1 MKDNQTENKVVTLE
15 GMGWSIRRIARELHL
30 SRERVR
36 RIVAS
41 NSDKRDT
48 TGDIR
53 IKQKTNRAS
62 KLDPYKE
69 YIGDLL
75 EKYPDITGQRVFEHL
90 QEKGFDGRTTI
101 VRDYV
106 KSIREVGS
114 KTPVRMV
121 ETLPGQRAA
130 HDWSDYNIQFTSKEP
145 GELTKVTFFG
155 YILGYSRRQYV
166 SVVEDKKQDTLF
178 RELIAAFIYM
188 GGVPKEIKSDNQ
200 KACVY
205 RWEPGNPIYNDKY
218 LAFATWYRF
227 TPQTI
232 TPANPTE
239 NLKIERP
246 FYYLEK
252 SFLNARKF
260 KDTEDLRSQLQ
271 QWLNEVNDLRI
282 HGTTK
287 RRPIDMYTEEHPYL
301 QALPKNHYDTS
312 HVAHLVVNQESCVQ
326 WKGYLYVV
334 PQKYIYDLCPVR
346 ITEKEV
352 IVYSSDG
359 KQLAVHPLAKKGQQ
373 GRYVGVHQKRGKKTD
388 LPVSDVISRLESF
401 APDMALYIEQIK
413 RHKPHSWRS
422 HLRRLLAL
430 KINYHTEDIM
440 MAVNRA
446 QDYNVYDAGD
456 IEGFLKNNSE
466 SRYSTR
472 LSIKPRNNSHYN
484 EY

>member
-1 MKDNQTENKVVTLE
+1 MKDNQTENSVVTLH
-15 GMGWSIRRIARELHL
+15 GMGWSSRRISRELHI
-30 SRERVR
+30 SRERVS

-48 TGDIR
+48 TGDIP
-53 IKQKTNRAS
+53 IKQKIHRVS
-62 KLDPYKE
+62 KLDPYKS

-75 EKYPDITGQRVFEHL
+75 ERYSDITGQRVFEHL
-90 QEKGFDGRTTI
+90 QGKGFDGGITI

-106 KSIREVGS
+106 NSIREVGS

-145 GELTKVTFFG
+145 GEVTRVTFFS

-166 SVVEDKKQDTLF
+166 SVVEDKKQETLL
-178 RELIAAFIYM
+178 RELIAAFIYLD
-188 GGVPKEIKSDNQ
+188 GVPREIKSDNQ
-200 KACVY
+200 KACVD
-205 RWEPGNPIYNDKY
+205 RWEPGNPIYNEKY

-232 TPANPTE
+232 TPHKPIE

-260 KDTEDLRSQLQ
+260 KDTEDLKCQLQ
-271 QWLNEVNDLRI
+271 RWLTEVNDVRI

-287 RRPIDMYTEEHPYL
+287 QRPIDLYTEEHPYL

-312 HVAHLVVNQESCVQ
+312 HVALLVVNQESCVQ

-334 PQKYIYDLCPVR
+334 PQKYIYEVCPVR
-346 ITEKEV
+346 ITEKEL

-359 KQLAVHPLAKKGQQ
+359 KQLVVHPLAKSGQK
-373 GRYVGVHQKRGKKTD
+373 GRYVGVHQKKGKKPG
-388 LPVSDVISRLESF
+388 LPISDVISRLESF
-401 APDMALYIEQIK
+401 APEMARYIEQLK
-413 RHKPHSWRS
+413 QHKPHCWGY

-440 MAVNRA
+440 LAVNRA

-472 LSIKPRNNSHYN
+472 LSIKPRSNDHYN

>member
-1 MKDNQTENKVVTLE
+1 MKDNQTENKVVTLASL
-15 GMGWSIRRIARELHL
+15 GWSIRRIARELHI

-36 RIVAS
+36 RVVAS
-41 NSDKRDT
+41 NSEKRDT
-48 TGDIR
+48 TGDLPIR
-53 IKQKTNRAS
+53 QKTDRVS
-62 KLDPYKE
+62 KLDPYKS

-75 EKYPDITGQRVFEHL
+75 ERYPDITGQRVIEHL
-90 QEKGFDGRTTI
+90 QEKGFDGGKTI
-101 VRDYV
+101 VRDYL
-106 KSIREVGS
+106 KAIREVGS

-130 HDWSDYNIQFTSKEP
+130 HDWSEYYIQFTSREP
-145 GELTKVTFFG
+145 GDLTRVTFFG

-188 GGVPKEIKSDNQ
+188 DGVPREIKSDNQ

-205 RWEPGNPIYNDKY
+205 RWEPGNPVYNDKY
-218 LAFATWYRF
+218 LAFASWYRF

-232 TPANPTE
+232 TPGNPTE
-239 NLKIERP
+239 NLKVERP
-246 FYYLEK
+246 FHYLKK

-260 KDTEDLRSQLQ
+260 KDIEDLKHQLH
-271 QWLNEVNDLRI
+271 QWLSEVNDTRI

-287 RRPIDMYTEEHPYL
+287 RRPIDLFAEEHPYL

-334 PQKYIYDLCPVR
+334 PQKYIYEVCPVR

-359 KQLAVHPLAKKGQQ
+359 KQLAVHPLAQSGQK
-373 GRYVGVHQKRGKKTD
+373 GRYVGVHQKMGKKPE
-388 LPVSDVISRLESF
+388 LPVSDIISRLESF
-401 APDMALYIEQIK
+401 APDMAKYIDQLK
-413 RHKPHSWRS
+413 QHKPHSWGA

-446 QDYNVYDAGD
+446 QEFNVYDAGD

-472 LSIKPRNNSHYN
+472 LSIKPRNNNHYN

>member
-1 MKDNQTENKVVTLE
+1 MKDNQTENNVVTLH
-15 GMGWSIRRIARELHL
+15 GLGWSIRRISRELHI
-30 SRERVR
+30 SRERVS

-41 NSDKRDT
+41 NSDNRDT
-48 TGDIR
+48 TQKGQ
-53 IKQKTNRAS
+53 IKQKTDRAS
-62 KLDPYKE
+62 KLDPYKS

-75 EKYPDITGQRVFEHL
+75 ERYSDITCQRVFEHL
-90 QEKGFDGRTTI
+90 QEKGFDGGITI

-145 GELTKVTFFG
+145 GELTRVTFFS

-166 SVVEDKKQDTLF
+166 SVVEDKKQETLL

-188 GGVPKEIKSDNQ
+188 DGVPREIKSDNQ
-200 KACVY
+200 KACVD
-205 RWEPGNPIYNDKY
+205 RWVPGSPVYNRKY
-218 LAFATWYRF
+218 LEFATWYRF
-227 TPQTI
+227 SPQTI
-232 TPANPTE
+232 TPGNPVE
-239 NLKIERP
+239 NLRVERP
-246 FYYLEK
+246 FYYLER

-260 KDTEDLRSQLQ
+260 KDTEDLKRQLQ
-271 QWLNEVNDLRI
+271 QWLTEVNDVRI

-287 RRPIDMYTEEHPYL
+287 QRPIDLYTEEHPYL

-312 HVAHLVVNQESCVQ
+312 HVAHLVINQESCVQ

-334 PQKYIYDLCPVR
+334 PQKYIYEVCPVR
-346 ITEKEV
+346 ITEKEL

-359 KQLAVHPLAKKGQQ
+359 KQLAVHPLAKSGQK
-373 GRYVGVHQKRGKKTD
+373 GRYVGVHQKREKKPG
-388 LPVSDVISRLESF
+388 LPISDVISRLESF
-401 APDMALYIEQIK
+401 APDMAKYIEQLK
-413 RHKPHSWRS
+413 RHKPQSWGY

-440 MAVNRA
+440 LAVNRA

-472 LSIKPRNNSHYN
+472 LSIKPRNNDHYN

>member
-1 MKDNQTENKVVTLE
+1 MKDNQTENKVVTLAS
-15 GMGWSIRRIARELHL
+15 MGWSIRRIARELHI

-36 RIVAS
+36 RIVVS
-41 NSDKRDT
+41 NSDKRAT
-48 TGDIR
+48 TQDSQ
-53 IKQKTNRAS
+53 IKQKTRRTS
-62 KLDPYKE
+62 KLDPYKS

-90 QEKGFDGRTTI
+90 QEKGYDGGTTI

-106 KSIREVGS
+106 KTIREVGS

-130 HDWSDYNIQFTSKEP
+130 HDWSDCNIQFTAKEP
-145 GELTKVTFFG
+145 GELTKVTFYS

-166 SVVEDKKQDTLF
+166 SVVEDKKQETLF

-188 GGVPKEIKSDNQ
+188 DGVPKEIKSDNQ
-200 KACVY
+200 KTCVD
-205 RWEPGNPIYNDKY
+205 RWEPGNPIYNRKY
-218 LAFATWYRF
+218 LEFATWYRF
-227 TPQTI
+227 APLTI
-232 TPANPTE
+232 TPHRPQE
-239 NLKIERP
+239 NLKVERP
-246 FYYLEK
+246 FHYLEK
-252 SFLNARKF
+252 NFLNARKF
-260 KDTEDLRSQLQ
+260 KDVEDLRCQLQ
-271 QWLNEVNDLRI
+271 QWLSEVNDTRI

-287 RRPIDMYTEEHPYL
+287 KRPIDLYTEEHPYL

-326 WKGYLYVV
+326 WKGYLYIV
-334 PQKYIYDLCPVR
+334 PQKYMYEICPVR
-346 ITEKEV
+346 ITQTEV

-373 GRYVGVHQKRGKKTD
+373 GRYVGVHQKRGKKPD
-388 LPVSDVISRLESF
+388 LPISDVISRLERF
-401 APDMALYIEQIK
+401 APEMARYIEQLK
-413 RHKPHSWRS
+413 RHKPHSWGS

-430 KINYHTEDIM
+430 KINYHTDDIM
-440 MAVNRA
+440 LAVNRA
-446 QDYNVYDAGD
+446 LDYNVYEAGD

-472 LSIKPRNNSHYN
+472 LSIKPRNNGHYN